1 MSRVSTLQPRPTL
14 GTPQP
19 YTFPA
24 LNRRDVANGSV
35 IAIDL
40 PGQPYA
46 ALRLVHP
53 AGALM
58 EPAGHEGVAT
68 LVGEALE
75 DGIEGNSSLAPRLER
90 FGAEWYC
97 RVSWDSFVS
106 GVDAPVNRLESATSL
121 FAEALRGPALRSEDI
136 VRRREQ
142 LVERFMIDVSR
153 PNVLAGRALGAEL
166 FAGRHATPLGGAPNG
181 LSSLDPEAVRAFHR
195 VALSGAGTLVIVGD
209 LAEVDV
215 DGIGKAVFGDTA
227 AAELQSP
234 TAQSAAQL
242 ETPRIIVLNRP
253 DSVQSALVLAQRAP
267 SRRDIDLPSAEG
279 MSDVLGGMFTSRLN
293 GELRER
299 RGSTYG
305 VGAGFD
311 LRRDSGVFQVRSQVE
326 GPTTA
331 ASLSTMLTEIAWLR
345 AEGVKESELE
355 AVRESNTVGMPVT
368 YSSARSLAGAAVD
381 MVIHELPETYIDELR
396 AGFDQLTVADLNR
409 AAHELLSPREQVAI
423 VVGDAAAIA
432 EPLRDIGFG
441 PVEVH
446 EPDTLWS

>member
-1 MSRVSTLQPRPTL
+1 MSTLQPRPTL
-14 GTPQP
+14 GAPQP
-19 YTFPA
+19 YTFPD
-24 LNRRDVANGSV
+24 LNRLDVGNGSV

-46 ALRLVHP
+46 SLRLIHP
-53 AGALM
+53 SGALA
-58 EPAGHEGVAT
+58 EPDGHAGVAT
-68 LVGEALE
+68 LVGETLE
-75 DGIEGNSSLAPRLER
+75 DGIEGNSSLAPQLER

-106 GVDAPVNRLESATSL
+106 GVDAPVNRLEAATAL
-121 FAEALRGPALRSEDI
+121 FAEALRSPALTSDDI
-136 VRRREQ
+136 VRRRGQ
-142 LVERFMIDVSR
+142 LVERFAIEVSR
-153 PNVLAGRALGAEL
+153 PNVMAGRMVGAQL
-166 FAGRHATPLGGAPNG
+166 FDGRHATPLGGSPVG
-181 LSSLDPEAVRAFHR
+181 LANLEPEDVRAFHR
-195 VALSGAGTLVIVGD
+195 SALGGSAGTLVIVGD
-209 LAEVDV
+209 LADV
-215 DGIGKAVFGDTA
+215 DLEGVGKAVFGDA
-227 AAELQSP
+227 AAGRRLPATTPEPASSD
-234 TAQSAAQL
+234 A
-242 ETPRIIVLNRP
+242 PRIVVLDRP

-311 LRRDSGVFQVRSQVE
+311 LRRDSGVFQIRSQVE

-331 ASLSTMLTEIAWLR
+331 ASLSTTLTEIAWLQ

-368 YSSARSLAGAAVD
+368 YSNARALAGAAVE
-381 MVIHELPETYIDELR
+381 MVVHDLPEDHVDQLR
-396 AGFDQLTVADLNR
+396 AGFERLTVEDLDR
-409 AAHELLSPREQVAI
+409 AARELLRPREQVAV
-423 VVGDAAAIA
+423 VVGDAASIA

-446 EPDTLWS
+446 EADTLWS